1 MPKNTYSDEFKAD
14 AVGLYETTEGASYS
28 SISED
33 LGIARGTLKT
43 WVHKARRDRGQIPST
58 SPAGADQGLDPEDE
72 LVRLRSEVQRL
83 KAETVKLTTERDILR
98 KAAKYFAGET
108 TW

>member
-14 AVGLYETTEGASYS
+14 AVQLYETTEGASYS
-28 SISED
+28 SISLD

-43 WVHKARRDRGQIPST
+43 WIHKACRDRGQIPST
-58 SPAGADQGLDPEDE
+58 SPAGADQGLDLEDE

-83 KAETVKLTTERDILR
+83 KAETAKLTTERDTLR